1 MADEM
6 PRELK
11 ELRAKAMLESE
22 CEYLGVAD
30 VTCPICLGSGY
41 LDRAAFEFCPVCCG
55 FREVPEGVADWVRAR
70 LAALREE
77 GRSETPEPVFRVGL
91 AGSRTRGTVRRAR
104 LHLPRRHATA
114 CVRRP

>member
-1 MADEM
+1 M

-30 VTCPICLGSGY
+30 VTCPTCLGSGY

-70 LAALREE
+70 LAAMREE
-77 GRSETPEPVFRVGL
+77 RRPEAAEPVLRVG
-91 AGSRTRGTVRRAR
+91 AVRARSCATVRRVR
-104 LHLPRRHATA
+104 LHLPRRHATT
-114 CVRRP
+114 CVR